1 MKYLAILFLLA
12 CCSCQSGT
20 KKQVV
25 SATADTVL
33 YSPLIVPYTDSIQQF
48 PGKHELYYRRGLLL
62 FNTHPKLAQ
71 IDFEKAG
78 TLAPTVTDYWAG
90 AGEAALLNNEYS
102 KAVAHFHQALQT
114 APGYPY
120 LQYRLATAMVEN
132 QAYKSADSLADIL
145 AHGQGP
151 RDQAYYLKA
160 RIAEDRKDTT
170 LAIKHLTAAISI
182 AGLHSEYDAVMELGD
197 LLQAQRSPA
206 ALSYYELAY
215 QLDSTNAEPLY
226 TKGQYQEQLG
236 KIADAIKSYRQAIL
250 TDPGYEDAYMAL
262 GKISMAQKNWKEGVQ
277 YFNMAAKT
285 APTDADAYYYRALCY
300 EKLGNKTLAIEDY
313 TKALS
318 FKKAFPA
325 AQEALEKLQQHP

>member
-1 MKYLAILFLLA
+1 MKYLAILFLTA
-12 CCSCQSGT
+12 CLSCQSGT
-20 KKQVV
+20 HRQAVTT
-25 SATADTVL
+25 AADTVL

-48 PGKHELYYRRGLLL
+48 PEKHELYYRRGLLL

-71 IDFEKAG
+71 TDFEKAG
-78 TLAPTVTDYWAG
+78 ALAPAITDYWAG

-102 KAVAHFHQALQT
+102 KAVAHFQQALQT
-114 APGYPY
+114 APGYGY

-132 QAYKSADSLADIL
+132 QSYKSADSLADIL

-160 RIAEDRKDTT
+160 RIAEDRRDTAQ
-170 LAIKHLTAAISI
+170 AIKHLTAAISI
-182 AGLHSEYDAVMELGD
+182 AGPHSEYDAVMELGD

-206 ALSYYELAY
+206 ALHYYDLAY

-226 TKGQYQEQLG
+226 SKGQYEEQLG
-236 KIADAIKSYRQAIL
+236 KTADAVKSYRQAIL
-250 TDPGYEDAYMAL
+250 TDPGYQAAYMSL
-262 GKISMAQKNWKEGVQ
+262 GKISMAQQHWKEGVQ

-285 APTDADAYYYRALCY
+285 SPTDAAAYYYRASCY

-318 FKKAFPA
+318 FKKTYPE
-325 AQEALEKLQQHP
+325 AQQALDRLLK